1 MFDTHSHI
9 QFKAYQDDRDD
20 VIKKCLDKNMII
32 NAIGTQFKTSQD
44 AINLAEK
51 HDHIY
56 ATVGLHPIQSYK
68 VKVDEVVGDAVTDP
82 ERSRRKDTSFISIA
96 EEFDIDTYRELAQ
109 HKKVVAIGETGL
121 DRFHIPDD
129 KTTEELMSEQIEVF
143 MRHYQIAKELDLP
156 LVIHVRDPKK
166 NEDGSLPE
174 STHKDMI
181 RVLKNIKE
189 PIKGVIHCFSG
200 NWEQAQEYLALGLHL
215 GFTGIVT
222 YKPKKLD
229 PQVQLDLL
237 EVVDKIPLDRM
248 LVETDAPYL
257 APQEYRGKRSEPWMV
272 EEVLKFIAERR
283 GMSFE
288 ELKSNTINNG
298 KKLFNIK

>member
-9 QFKAYQDDRDD
+9 QFKAYQEDRDE

-44 AINLAEK
+44 AIKLAEK
-51 HDHIY
+51 HDNIY

-68 VKVDEVVGDAVTDP
+68 VKVDE
-82 ERSRRKDTSFISIA
+82 EDTSFVSIA
-96 EEFDIDTYRELAQ
+96 EEFDIDKYRELAQ

-129 KTTEELMSEQIEVF
+129 KSTEELMSEQIEVF
-143 MRHYQIAKELDLP
+143 MRHHKIAKELDLP

-174 STHKDMI
+174 STHTDMI
-181 RVLKNIKE
+181 KTLKEIGE

-200 NWEQAQEYLALGLHL
+200 NWEQAQEYLNLGLHL
-215 GFTGIVT
+215 GFTGVVT

-248 LVETDAPYL
+248 LVETDSPYL
-257 APQEYRGKRSEPWMV
+257 APQEFRGKRSEPWMV
-272 EEVLKFIAERR
+272 EEVLKFISERR

-288 ELKSNTINNG
+288 ELEKVTEGNG